1 VRGRGADDCVHQ
13 FQVDAKL
20 EARHEQQQY
29 GVAKVDAV
37 GRRWY
42 TQRFKNE
49 VVAQCLSAGASVS
62 KISIEY
68 GLNTNLVRKWI
79 GRARSE
85 AVDVTLMPVVVGEP
99 RVAAD
104 THESSAAIEIRVGKS
119 VIVIGANAPAQQI
132 EAIVRA
138 LR

>member
-1 VRGRGADDCVHQ
+1 M
-13 FQVDAKL
+13 
-20 EARHEQQQY
+20 EARREQQPY

-49 VVAQCLSAGASVS
+49 VVAQCLSPGASVS
-62 KISIEY
+62 KISIEN

-79 GRARSE
+79 WRARSE
-85 AVDVTLMPVVVGEP
+85 ALDGATLMPVVIAEP
-99 RVAAD
+99 SGGAG
-104 THESSAAIEIRVGKS
+104 TPESSAAIEIRVGKA
-119 VIVIGANAPAQQI
+119 VIAIGANASAQQI